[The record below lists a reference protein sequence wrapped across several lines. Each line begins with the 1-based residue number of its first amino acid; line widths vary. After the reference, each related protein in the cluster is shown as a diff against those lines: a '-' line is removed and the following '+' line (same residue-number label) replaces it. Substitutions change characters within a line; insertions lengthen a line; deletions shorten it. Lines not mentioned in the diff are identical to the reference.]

1 VSTHASA
8 GDLGIARLVFGPKKL
23 PELDKRIREA
33 IRGIK
38 SAMKEKKEEKAAN
51 GPIAAGEHS

>member
-8 GDLGIARLVFGPKKL
+8 GDLRDRTAGIRPKKL
-23 PELDKRIREA
+23 PELGKRIREA

-51 GPIAAGEHS
+51 GPSPRENS